1 MYGAS
6 VQGIS
11 MKELISCSR
20 VSCLAKRVIFT
31 LIMIFFYGLSCA
43 SIFAQDL
50 PSQTQVLDVQPPLS
64 FSTEFQD
71 DQSTLALFNLLHFT
85 GTEREWE
92 GAKVEIKLPV
102 KDKDILLSK
111 RLSQLTL
118 SSGNGGHSQLPGVLP
133 ALDYEHVG
141 TLASTSELTKP
152 IWVIWIPSVSSRLS
166 KTEKEALE
174 EILKTVRDQSGPEG
188 LLYLYEGRLS
198 PRLIYSASRIADIN
212 LKEIELLKSVDKKRT
227 RPRRNTLSTLK
238 ISAVGL
244 GEVLKAT
251 QLHYNSLS
259 EQHFHNTNY
268 SCGRACREMI
278 PTLRMIILNEGELAL
293 PTTPP
298 ESQKVVLE
306 STKYPQH
313 LLYKPHLYIVELPTK
328 SKSVANQIPKWLTG
342 FSQLSAPDHSMI
354 GDLEQ
359 LSDEIDRLEHHAKST
374 YYSVPPIAITQ
385 YFWGQEQIKVSSR
398 ITHNEK
404 SLVQGA
410 TLAIPFDTQQGLNGQ
425 RLRAYQTYQ
434 KRLEDARQRFVQPQ
448 KLSFVTRVFIGIL
461 WVGLCFAALSV
472 IVIRLRKNRSLTSQP
487 IVRQALNVPTVD
499 RSRGSPSTPP
509 QEREPSSV
517 DRTPPPD
524 HQASSHELDPGDY
537 ARNKRQ
543 ERERS
548 LKVNKPSQASPMID
562 PDDPSTV
569 PAPAAEAKVSDQPG
583 ERLIK
588 GNSNEPKNL
597 NNNLEAPIEQLDMIA
612 DVLSLDSIPPNQR
625 EGSQDDNQGDQ
636 IRGGQENIDDISV
649 GSPKEVEDFSE
660 VITLNTLPIAG
671 LYAERGPMRRFFFL
685 IYQSPAMVGRNP
697 TNHCALPPDG
707 SRSDRQVSR
716 DHFELSL
723 IEDQRWEV
731 RCTSAQGMK
740 LNSNELT
747 RGESAL
753 IRDRDIVI
761 IGETYLRFRCS
772 TAWRTHQVKEHLKL
786 IAPKAVHDT

>member
-1 MYGAS
+1 MYRAS

-11 MKELISCSR
+11 MKELISCSG
-20 VSCLAKRVIFT
+20 VSYLAKRAIFT
-31 LIMIFFYGLSCA
+31 LLMVFSYGLSCA
-43 SIFAQDL
+43 SIFAQDP
-50 PSQTQVLDVQPPLS
+50 PSQTQVLDVRPPIS

-85 GTEREWE
+85 GTERKWE

-102 KDKDILLSK
+102 KDKDNLLSK
-111 RLSQLTL
+111 RLGQLTL

-152 IWVIWIPSVSSRLS
+152 IWVVWIPSVSSRLS
-166 KTEKEALE
+166 KTEKDALE
-174 EILKTVRDQSGPEG
+174 EILKIVRDQSGPEG

-212 LKEIELLKSVDKKRT
+212 LKEIELLKPVKKKRI
-227 RPRRNTLSTLK
+227 RQRNDLSTLK
-238 ISAVGL
+238 MSAVGL

-278 PTLRMIILNEGELAL
+278 PTLRVIVLNEGELAL

-298 ESQKVVLE
+298 ESQRVVLE

-313 LLYKPHLYIVELPTK
+313 LLYKPHLYIVDLPIK
-328 SKSVANQIPKWLTG
+328 SKLVANQIPKWLTE
-342 FSQLSAPDHSMI
+342 FSQLSTLDHTMI
-354 GDLEQ
+354 GNLEQ
-359 LSDEIDRLEHHAKST
+359 LPDEIDRLEHHAKST

-385 YFWGQEQIKVSSR
+385 YFWGQEQINVSTR

-472 IVIRLRKNRSLTSQP
+472 IVIRLRKNRSLTNQP
-487 IVRQALNVPTVD
+487 VVEQAFNALTADV
-499 RSRGSPSTPP
+499 SRGSSSTPP
-509 QEREPSSV
+509 QAQERSSV
-517 DRTPPPD
+517 DRTPLPD
-524 HQASSHELDPGDY
+524 HQASSHELDPGNY

-548 LKVNKPSQASPMID
+548 LKINKPSQASPMID

-588 GNSNEPKNL
+588 NNSNEPKNL
-597 NNNLEAPIEQLDMIA
+597 SNNLEAPIEQLDLIA
-612 DVLSLDSIPPNQR
+612 DVLSLDSMPPNQK
-625 EGSQDDNQGDQ
+625 EESENDNQGPQ
-636 IRGGQENIDDISV
+636 ISGVQDNIDDIYE
-649 GSPKEVEDFSE
+649 GLPQEVEDFSE

-685 IYQSPAMVGRNP
+685 IHQSPAMVGRNP

-740 LNSNELT
+740 LNSDELT

-772 TAWRTHQVKEHLKL
+772 TAWRTHQVKEHLKI
-786 IAPKAVHDT
+786 IAPKAVHDA